1 MMTRRNLIRWIAAT
15 MMIPGLLVT
24 SASFAK
30 TEPLSGAAPDFTL
43 PLAGKKKL
51 KLSQLQGNVV
61 MINFWASWCGPCRE
75 EMPLIEDLFQKYKKL
90 GFVVYGVN
98 VDANPQDAQALLK
111 ESGVSF
117 PVGYDTKNKVSQL
130 YSVDSMP
137 STVMVD
143 RKGNMRFLHRGYKPG
158 YEKDYEKQIRQ
169 LIRE

>member
-1 MMTRRNLIRWIAAT
+1 MTKRNLIRWMAAAL
-15 MMIPGLLVT
+15 MVPGLLMGT
-24 SASFAK
+24 SAFAK
-30 TEPLSGAAPDFTL
+30 TETLKGPAPDFTL

-90 GFVVYGVN
+90 GFIVYGVN
-98 VDANPQDAQALLK
+98 VDAKPQDAQELLK
-111 ESGVSF
+111 ASGVTF

-130 YSVDSMP
+130 YSIDSMP

-158 YEKDYEKQIRQ
+158 YEKDYESQIRQ

>member
-1 MMTRRNLIRWIAAT
+1 MTRRNLIRWVAASL
-15 MMIPGLLVT
+15 MIPGLLLGT
-24 SASFAK
+24 ATFAK
-30 TEPLSGAAPDFTL
+30 TENLSGPAPDFTL

-61 MINFWASWCGPCRE
+61 MVNFWASWCGPCRE

-98 VDANPQDAQALLK
+98 VDANPKDAQELLK
-111 ESGVSF
+111 ASGVSF

-130 YSVDSMP
+130 YSIDSMP

>member
-1 MMTRRNLIRWIAAT
+1 MTRRNLIRWIAAT
-15 MMIPGLLVT
+15 LIIPGLLLGT
-24 SASFAK
+24 ATFAK
-30 TEPLSGAAPDFTL
+30 TENLSGPAPDFTL

-90 GFVVYGVN
+90 GFIVYGVN

-111 ESGVSF
+111 ETGVSF

>member
-1 MMTRRNLIRWIAAT
+1 MTRRNLIRWIAAA

>member
-1 MMTRRNLIRWIAAT
+1 MTRRNLIRWIAAT
-15 MMIPGLLVT
+15 LIIPGMLLGT
-24 SASFAK
+24 AFAK
-30 TEPLSGAAPDFTL
+30 TEDLSGAAPDFTL

-111 ESGVSF
+111 ETGVSF

>member
-1 MMTRRNLIRWIAAT
+1 MTRRNLIRWIAAT
-15 MMIPGLLVT
+15 MIIPGMLLGT
-24 SASFAK
+24 ATFAK
-30 TEPLSGAAPDFTL
+30 TEDLSGAAPDFTL

>member
-1 MMTRRNLIRWIAAT
+1 MTRRNLIHWIAAAL
-15 MMIPGLLVT
+15 MIPTLLLGN
-24 SASFAK
+24 AALAK
-30 TEPLSGAAPDFTL
+30 TEDLSGAAPDFTL

-130 YSVDSMP
+130 YTVDSMP

>member
-1 MMTRRNLIRWIAAT
+1 MTRRNLIRWVAASL
-15 MMIPGLLVT
+15 MIPGLLLGT
-24 SASFAK
+24 ATFAK
-30 TEPLSGAAPDFTL
+30 TENLSGPAPDFTL

-51 KLSQLQGNVV
+51 KLSQLKGNVV
-61 MINFWASWCGPCRE
+61 MVNFWASWCGPCRE

-98 VDANPQDAQALLK
+98 VDANPKDAQELVKA
-111 ESGVSF
+111 SGVSF

-130 YSVDSMP
+130 YSIDSMP

>member
-1 MMTRRNLIRWIAAT
+1 MTRRNLIRWIAAT
-15 MMIPGLLVT
+15 LIIPGMLLGT
-24 SASFAK
+24 AFAK
-30 TEPLSGAAPDFTL
+30 TEDLSGAAPDFTL

-98 VDANPQDAQALLK
+98 VDANPKDAQALLK
-111 ESGVSF
+111 ETGVSF

>member
-1 MMTRRNLIRWIAAT
+1 MTKPDQIRLLAAVLLL
-15 MMIPGLLVT
+15 PGLLLG
-24 SASFAK
+24 SNLYAK
-30 TEPLSGAAPDFTL
+30 SEPLQGPAPDFTL

-75 EMPLIEDLFQKYKKL
+75 EMPLIEELFQKYKKL
-90 GFVVYGVN
+90 GFIVYGVN

-111 ESGVSF
+111 ETGVSF
-117 PVGYDTKNKVSQL
+117 PVGYDTKNRVSQL
-130 YSVDSMP
+130 YNVDSMP